1 MTLPEGTSVEIL
13 APVYKIY
20 GEDYPYLF
28 NDIRQQGYKRIR
40 IDDEPHSINDKIEL
54 DEDKDYRI
62 EVVVD
67 RIIIKREMYHQ
78 FAISIENA
86 KNVGKGFIRFEV
98 SNELSNEAKDA
109 FYQDFGCEE
118 HHIIMHALLP
128 GGFSPNVPDNACP
141 TCLGVGTLLKA
152 EPYLITVDSSKSIK
166 KGALKW
172 YPKYWMYSVS
182 QHLGFDLD
190 TPFEEIPEEIR
201 HKIFY
206 GIKEKFVLLEPPD
219 WPNKYRHRDTGKEVR
234 FLGIVNYIDRFHR
247 NDRKKGERYE
257 WYRKTMA
264 EHTCPDCLGTKLIKQ
279 RLLVTVDGRNTHE
292 LGEYFID
299 RVLEFIDSIKISK
312 EKEKAGNQVINE
324 LRKRIQL
331 LVDIGLYYLRLNRRA
346 RTLSAGEAQRI
357 KLSTQLSSELMGM
370 MYVLDE
376 PSIGL
381 HHRDSNRIVDILKRL
396 RDTGNT
402 VIVIEHDLETIKQ
415 ADNIIE
421 LGPGPGAHGGEIVAQ
436 GPYEDIIEKP
446 EFLTG
451 HYLLGKKK
459 IPYLGKSRKPIGK
472 TIKVIGA
479 RENNLKGIDVEFPLG
494 VFICITGVSG
504 SGKSTLIEDV
514 LGNRLIHDMRDPRV
528 LPGKHDGLEGIENIV
543 DVRIVDQSPIG
554 THSRSTPA
562 TFVKLF
568 SKLRQLFADT
578 EEAKERGYSNGRFS
592 YNSTEGRCVEC
603 NGEGR
608 VRIELQYMPDIQTIC
623 PVCKGARY
631 SDEVL
636 EIRYKEKNIGEVLD
650 MTVEEAYEFFKDV
663 RLIRHR
669 TKTMID
675 LGLGYLKLGQP
686 APTLSGGESQRIKLA
701 KELGKLKRLKDNP
714 YIMDEPTVGLH
725 MEDIKK
731 LLQTIHKLV
740 DAGNTVIVIEHHLDV
755 IKSADYIID
764 LGPEGGAEGGEII
777 IEGTVE
783 DIVKCK
789 SSYTGQFLQ
798 TVLESS

>member
-1 MTLPEGTSVEIL
+1 
-13 APVYKIY
+13 
-20 GEDYPYLF
+20 
-28 NDIRQQGYKRIR
+28 
-40 IDDEPHSINDKIEL
+40 
-54 DEDKDYRI
+54 
-62 EVVVD
+62 
-67 RIIIKREMYHQ
+67 
-78 FAISIENA
+78 
-86 KNVGKGFIRFEV
+86 
-98 SNELSNEAKDA
+98 
-109 FYQDFGCEE
+109 
-118 HHIIMHALLP
+118 
-128 GGFSPNVPDNACP
+128 
-141 TCLGVGTLLKA
+141 
-152 EPYLITVDSSKSIK
+152 
-166 KGALKW
+166 
-172 YPKYWMYSVS
+172 
-182 QHLGFDLD
+182 
-190 TPFEEIPEEIR
+190 
-201 HKIFY
+201 
-206 GIKEKFVLLEPPD
+206 
-219 WPNKYRHRDTGKEVR
+219 
-234 FLGIVNYIDRFHR
+234 
-247 NDRKKGERYE
+247 
-257 WYRKTMA
+257 
-264 EHTCPDCLGTKLIKQ
+264 
-279 RLLVTVDGRNTHE
+279 
-292 LGEYFID
+292 
-299 RVLEFIDSIKISK
+299 
-312 EKEKAGNQVINE
+312 
-324 LRKRIQL
+324 
-331 LVDIGLYYLRLNRRA
+331 
-346 RTLSAGEAQRI
+346 
-357 KLSTQLSSELMGM
+357 
-370 MYVLDE
+370 
-376 PSIGL
+376 
-381 HHRDSNRIVDILKRL
+381 
-396 RDTGNT
+396 
-402 VIVIEHDLETIKQ
+402 
-415 ADNIIE
+415 
-421 LGPGPGAHGGEIVAQ
+421 
-436 GPYEDIIEKP
+436 
-446 EFLTG
+446 
-451 HYLLGKKK
+451 
-459 IPYLGKSRKPIGK
+459 
-472 TIKVIGA
+472 
-479 RENNLKGIDVEFPLG
+479 
-494 VFICITGVSG
+494 
-504 SGKSTLIEDV
+504 
-514 LGNRLIHDMRDPRV
+514 MRDPRV

-701 KELGKLKRLKDNP
+701 KELGKLKRLKDNL